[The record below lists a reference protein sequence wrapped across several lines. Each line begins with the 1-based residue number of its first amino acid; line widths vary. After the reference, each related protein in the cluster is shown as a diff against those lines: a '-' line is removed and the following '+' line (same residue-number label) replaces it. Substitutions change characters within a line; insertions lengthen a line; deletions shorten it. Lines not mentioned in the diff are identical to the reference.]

1 MEEFLRYVLGSL
13 VEFPEEVVIK
23 KTETPSSVAFLVR
36 ARQSD
41 IPKIIGKSGHT
52 IRALRT
58 LLNASAQKRNMKAT
72 LEIIEP

>member
-1 MEEFLRYVLGSL
+1 MEEFLRYVIGSL
-13 VEFPEEVVIK
+13 VEFPEDVILK
-23 KTETPSSVAFLVR
+23 KTETHSNVGFLVA
-36 ARQSD
+36 ARPSD

-58 LLNASAQKRNMKAT
+58 LLNASADTRNMTAT

>member
-13 VEFPEEVVIK
+13 VEFPEDVVIK
-23 KTETPSSVAFLVR
+23 KTETSSAVRILVAARPS
-36 ARQSD
+36 D
-41 IPKIIGKSGHT
+41 MPKIIGKNGNT

-58 LLNASAQKRNMKAT
+58 LLNASAEKRNMTAT

>member
-1 MEEFLRYVLGSL
+1 MEEFLRYVIGSL
-13 VEFPEEVVIK
+13 VEFPEDVVIK
-23 KTETPSSVAFLVR
+23 KTEAPLTVSFLV
-36 ARQSD
+36 AAKASD

-58 LLNASAQKRNMKAT
+58 LLNASADKRNMTAT

>member
-13 VEFPEEVVIK
+13 VEFPEDVIIK
-23 KTETPSSVAFLVR
+23 KTETPANVGFLVA
-36 ARQSD
+36 ARPSD
-41 IPKIIGKSGHT
+41 IPKIIGKGGNT

-58 LLNASAQKRNMKAT
+58 LLNASADKRNMSAT

>member
-1 MEEFLRYVLGSL
+1 MEEFLRYVIGSL
-13 VEFPEEVVIK
+13 VEFPEDVVLK
-23 KTETPSSVAFLVR
+23 KTETPSTVSFLVAAR
-36 ARQSD
+36 ASD

-58 LLNASAQKRNMKAT
+58 LLNASADKRNLTAT

>member
-13 VEFPEEVVIK
+13 VEFPEDVVIK
-23 KTETPSSVAFLVR
+23 KTEISSAARILLAARPSDMA
-36 ARQSD
+36 
-41 IPKIIGKSGHT
+41 KIIGKNGNT

-58 LLNASAQKRNMKAT
+58 LLNASAEKRNMTAT

>member
-1 MEEFLRYVLGSL
+1 MEEFLRYVIGSL
-13 VEFPEEVVIK
+13 VEFPEDVIIK
-23 KTETPSSVAFLVR
+23 KTETPSKVSFLV
-36 ARQSD
+36 AAKASD

-58 LLNASAQKRNMKAT
+58 LLNASADKRNMTAT

>member
-1 MEEFLRYVLGSL
+1 M
-13 VEFPEEVVIK
+13 EFPEDVILK
-23 KTETPSSVAFLVR
+23 KTETPSNVGFRVA
-36 ARQSD
+36 ARPSD

-58 LLNASAQKRNMKAT
+58 LLNASADKRNMTAT

>member
-13 VEFPEEVVIK
+13 VEFPEDLLVK
-23 KTETPSSVAFLVR
+23 KTETPSSISFLVGVR
-36 ARQSD
+36 PSD
-41 IPKIIGKSGHT
+41 IPKIIGKSGNT

-58 LLNASAQKRNMKAT
+58 LLNASAGKRNMTAT

>member
-13 VEFPEEVVIK
+13 VEFPEDVIIK
-23 KTETPSSVAFLVR
+23 KMETSSDVKILVA
-36 ARQSD
+36 ARPSD
-41 IPKIIGKSGHT
+41 IPKIIGKSGNT

-58 LLNASAQKRNMKAT
+58 LLNASADKRNMTAT

>member
-13 VEFPEEVVIK
+13 VEFPDDLVIK
-23 KTETPSSVAFLVR
+23 KNETPSTVAFLIG
-36 ARQSD
+36 AKPSD
-41 IPKIIGKSGHT
+41 IPKIIGKSGNT

-58 LLNASAQKRNMKAT
+58 LLNASAQKRHMTAT

>member
-1 MEEFLRYVLGSL
+1 MEEFLRYVIGSL
-13 VEFPEEVVIK
+13 VEFPEDVVIK
-23 KTETPSSVAFLVR
+23 KTETPSTVSFLVA
-36 ARQSD
+36 ARESD

-58 LLNASAQKRNMKAT
+58 LLNASADKRNMTAT

>member
-1 MEEFLRYVLGSL
+1 MEEFLRYVIGSL
-13 VEFPEEVVIK
+13 VEFPEDVIIK
-23 KTETPSSVAFLVR
+23 KTETPSTVNFLVAAR
-36 ARQSD
+36 ASD

-58 LLNASAQKRNMKAT
+58 LLNASADKRNMTAI

>member
-1 MEEFLRYVLGSL
+1 MEEFLRYVIGSL
-13 VEFPEEVVIK
+13 VEFPEDVIVK
-23 KTETPSSVAFLVR
+23 KTEAPSTVSFLV
-36 ARQSD
+36 AAKPPD

-58 LLNASAQKRNMKAT
+58 LLNASANKRNMTAT